1 MLVRS
6 SVTFMMSSAVATT
19 HMSSL
24 TDTGSSLLL
33 HETYS
38 NLGFEGAA
46 DLLVSLLTPCI
57 VLLCLATKYS
67 SRLGLSVTFTLFHW
81 GKVRPSLVEIQLV
94 FLDPFLFFLLS
105 YL

>member
-1 MLVRS
+1 MTS
-6 SVTFMMSSAVATT
+6 MMSSAVATT

-24 TDTGSSLLL
+24 ADTGSSLLL

-46 DLLVSLLTPCI
+46 HLLVSLLTPCI

-67 SRLGLSVTFTLFHW
+67 SRLGLTITFILFHW
-81 GKVRPSLVEIQLV
+81 GKVRASLVEIQLV

>member
-1 MLVRS
+1 
-6 SVTFMMSSAVATT
+6 MMSSAVAAT
-19 HMSSL
+19 HTSSL

-46 DLLVSLLTPCI
+46 HLLVPLLTPCI

-67 SRLGLSVTFTLFHW
+67 SRLGLTVTFTLFHW